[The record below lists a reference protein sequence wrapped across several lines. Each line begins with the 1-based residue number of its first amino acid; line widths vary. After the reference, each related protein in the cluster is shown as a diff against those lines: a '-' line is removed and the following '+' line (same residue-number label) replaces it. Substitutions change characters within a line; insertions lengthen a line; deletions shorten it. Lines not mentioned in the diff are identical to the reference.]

1 MMKVAQLVAQKG
13 YMIYSIRP
21 DADLSE
27 ALKILDD
34 NHIEVLMVVDE
45 NQHIQ
50 GIVSKRDILYKYS
63 TSHRRVQHLSIKDI
77 MIPQENLIVARK
89 DDDVRTVLGVM
100 NAQRIE
106 HLPISDEGKAFALVS
121 IADVVEAFVA
131 DIVNM
136 MSSAFIKGKSPTLQ
150 GIPE

>member
-1 MMKVAQLVAQKG
+1 MKVTQLVAQKE
-13 YMIYSIRP
+13 YMIYSIRS
-21 DADLSE
+21 DAHLSE

-45 NQHIQ
+45 HQHIE

-63 TSHRRVQHLSIKDI
+63 TSHSRVQHLSIKDI
-77 MIPQENLIVARK
+77 MIPQENVIVARK

-106 HLPISDEGKAFALVS
+106 HLPISYEGKAFALVS

-150 GIPE
+150 GVPE